1 MVRPEPPRERSVP
14 PVVADT
20 KEGDTG
26 RLVEFLQDRHAPC
39 PLCGYN
45 LRNLTDDVC
54 PECRQKLRLT
64 VGVHHVQFGWFL
76 ATVTPSLFSGIA
88 AVLMLIL
95 ILAALVAGAA
105 PLPPVIDALVL
116 FGFASGVVA
125 LMLIVRRHQFV
136 QLRPRVQR
144 TWAMVAWGTHGTLF
158 LGLVLLVFLT
168 A

>member
-1 MVRPEPPRERSVP
+1 M
-14 PVVADT
+14 ADT

-26 RLVEFLQDRHAPC
+26 RLVEFLQDRDAPC

-54 PECRQKLRLT
+54 PECRQELRLT
-64 VGVHHVQFGWFL
+64 VGVHHVRFGWFL

-95 ILAALVAGAA
+95 ILAALVTGAG
-105 PLPPVIDALVL
+105 PFPPAIDALEL
-116 FGFASGVVA
+116 FGLASGVAA
-125 LMLIVRRHQFV
+125 LVLIVRRHQFV
-136 QLRPRVQR
+136 QLRPQVQR
-144 TWAMVAWGTHGTLF
+144 TWAMVAWGIHGTPF
-158 LGLVLLVFLT
+158 LGLVLLVFVT

>member
-1 MVRPEPPRERSVP
+1 MVRPEPPRERYVP
-14 PVVADT
+14 PVMADT

-26 RLVEFLQDRHAPC
+26 RLVEFLQDRDAPC
-39 PLCGYN
+39 PLCSYN
-45 LRNLTDDVC
+45 LRDLTDDVC

-64 VGVHHVQFGWFL
+64 VGVHHVRFGWFL

-95 ILAALVAGAA
+95 ILAALVTGAG
-105 PLPPVIDALVL
+105 PFPPAIDALEL
-116 FGFASGVVA
+116 FGFASGVAA
-125 LMLIVRRHQFV
+125 LVLIVRRHRFI

-144 TWAMVAWGTHGTLF
+144 TWAMVAWGIHGTLF
-158 LGLVLLVFLT
+158 LGLVLLVFVT